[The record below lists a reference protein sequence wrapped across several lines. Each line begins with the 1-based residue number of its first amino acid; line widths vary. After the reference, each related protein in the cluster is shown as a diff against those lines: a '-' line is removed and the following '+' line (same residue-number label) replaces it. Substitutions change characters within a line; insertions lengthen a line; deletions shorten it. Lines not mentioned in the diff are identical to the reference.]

1 MSLTETVC
9 GEKEGDEEEDDR
21 WSVRGGVGWGGMI
34 GQMQT
39 TRTWSALS
47 GVTFPWATLRR
58 PREFAMSAKSMPPML
73 RHCRWW
79 WPDGVRVA

>member
-1 MSLTETVC
+1 MER
-9 GEKEGDEEEDDR
+9 EG
-21 WSVRGGVGWGGMI
+21 WGGVGWGGVI

-58 PREFAMSAKSMPPML
+58 PREFAMSAKSML
-73 RHCRWW
+73 RHCRW